1 MLDILLPFVILKHR
15 YYTLGEI
22 FANFKGF
29 LNGFIYNT
37 LLSKTTGSE
46 TWLPHLKWSMK
57 LLLLL
62 LKYHDIELYLHLL
75 KHEIELETF
84 AVPWILTHFY
94 RGVNFRLVYQLTEIF
109 LHERDEL
116 LVLYFFIS
124 LLQIHK
130 TEVMKLNAFDKI
142 LKYFYGI
149 KIETWDELWNLYFY
163 GINIRTNT
171 PKSFEI
177 LVNKL
182 KANNN
187 NPNRILALEEIDEI
201 GNFEDYDTLPMY
213 YEELLTIQN
222 NLLRNS
228 KELLLPQTD
237 NNNKKYLIYEVDYP
251 EAFFIGKVSSE
262 NELNPYI
269 KIATYMRES
278 AVAIGENITKTVVL
292 DIRKTENKRRGVR
305 HVFRPFDHNAPDP
318 ENARKE
324 SPENKL
330 KRVIQF
336 FKINRRSINGK
347 HIVILQ
353 NDRPNASNAEPDDI
367 QRYMIVMES
376 IKQLSF
382 WKVSVLQNTVS
393 SNSFG

>member
-1 MLDILLPFVILKHR
+1 
-15 YYTLGEI
+15 
-22 FANFKGF
+22 
-29 LNGFIYNT
+29 
-37 LLSKTTGSE
+37 
-46 TWLPHLKWSMK
+46 
-57 LLLLL
+57 
-62 LKYHDIELYLHLL
+62 
-75 KHEIELETF
+75 
-84 AVPWILTHFY
+84 
-94 RGVNFRLVYQLTEIF
+94 
-109 LHERDEL
+109 
-116 LVLYFFIS
+116 
-124 LLQIHK
+124 
-130 TEVMKLNAFDKI
+130 
-142 LKYFYGI
+142 
-149 KIETWDELWNLYFY
+149 
-163 GINIRTNT
+163 
-171 PKSFEI
+171 
-177 LVNKL
+177 
-182 KANNN
+182 
-187 NPNRILALEEIDEI
+187 
-201 GNFEDYDTLPMY
+201 MY

-237 NNNKKYLIYEVDYP
+237 NNNKYLIYAVDYP

-382 WKVSVLQNTVS
+382 
-393 SNSFG
+393 